1 LTLLIKDGGMS
12 SAALQTQL
20 VGAPGSEEHIPYQNI
35 LGSVAI
41 TNSPA
46 VSIIG
51 PSSVALLSGTNILG
65 SVNVGGSV
73 TVLSLPALAAG
84 TAILGSVNVG
94 GSITVLSMPAV
105 QVTQVQFG
113 LSSVV
118 TGQRTMAASLPVTL
132 ASDQP
137 SITVTT
143 SGGGSVVVL
152 GGSVSLIG
160 PALVTP
166 AQFGLSST
174 VMGQRTMTRSVPV
187 TLASDQPSITVTTS
201 GGGSV
206 VVLGGTVGL
215 IGGDVRRVQFG
226 LSSTVMGQTTPALS
240 VPVVLAANQVL
251 GSVQVSGGTIQ
262 LIAGTAILG
271 SVNVGGSVTVLS
283 MPNPVQQVQFGLS
296 SATLGQKTMTLSVPV
311 TMASDQPS
319 ITVTATLSPNAVQ
332 VVQFG
337 LSSATLGQKA
347 MTTSVPVMLSSDAPF
362 IDVARRALRTLVPA
376 YQYQDIPRVSTS
388 VTLGSTGALGDWLEL
403 VLCMVSTA
411 GGARVSVQDG
421 TVGEIINLIPQT
433 PGPGIGP
440 YHVVFGY
447 PSRHGAWRIST
458 DSGVSV
464 RASGIFT

>member
-1 LTLLIKDGGMS
+1 M
-12 SAALQTQL
+12 
-20 VGAPGSEEHIPYQNI
+20 
-35 LGSVAI
+35 
-41 TNSPA
+41 
-46 VSIIG
+46 
-51 PSSVALLSGTNILG
+51 
-65 SVNVGGSV
+65 
-73 TVLSLPALAAG
+73 
-84 TAILGSVNVG
+84 
-94 GSITVLSMPAV
+94 
-105 QVTQVQFG
+105 
-113 LSSVV
+113 
-118 TGQRTMAASLPVTL
+118 PVTL

-137 SITVTT
+137 SILVTT
-143 SGGGSVVVL
+143 TGGGSVNVL
-152 GGSVSLIG
+152 GGSISLIG

-174 VMGQRTMTRSVPV
+174 VMGQRTMTQSVPV
-187 TLASDQPSITVTTS
+187 TLASNQPSITVTTS

-226 LSSTVMGQTTPALS
+226 LSS
-240 VPVVLAANQVL
+240 
-251 GSVQVSGGTIQ
+251 
-262 LIAGTAILG
+262 
-271 SVNVGGSVTVLS
+271 
-283 MPNPVQQVQFGLS
+283 
-296 SATLGQKTMTLSVPV
+296 
-311 TMASDQPS
+311 
-319 ITVTATLSPNAVQ
+319 
-332 VVQFG
+332 
-337 LSSATLGQKA
+337 ATLGQKA

-362 IDVARRALRTLVPA
+362 IDVARRAIRTLVPA

-388 VTLGSTGALGDWLEL
+388 ITLGSTGALGDWLEL

-421 TVGEIINLIPQT
+421 TAGQIINLLPQT